1 MMSKQKRIYSQKGIG
16 LIEVLVTVFI
26 TTIGLLGLSSLQMQ
40 SIRSV
45 SDSGNRTHA
54 IWVANDLINRIR
66 ANKIALANYITANE
80 LRCTN
85 QPSSIRVC
93 SAYFDGSG
101 QQPPDASCTNADLA
115 LFDQWETLCGISS
128 ISGVDGLSNS
138 SSFINTP
145 GLVVTDLGNDDIQV
159 TVSWNSR
166 TGGTDSNGNTVYFLE
181 EGSVAENQRE
191 SYSVV
196 FRP

>member
-1 MMSKQKRIYSQKGIG
+1 MMNKQKKMYSQKGIG

-66 ANKIALANYITANE
+66 ANEIALASYITANE

-85 QPSSIRVC
+85 QPSSIKIC
-93 SAYFDGSG
+93 SAYFNGTD
-101 QQPPDASCTNADLA
+101 QQQADTSCTNTDLA

-166 TGGTDSNGNTVYFLE
+166 TGGTDSNGNAVYFLE

>member
-1 MMSKQKRIYSQKGIG
+1 MMINQKRMEKQKGIG

-66 ANKIALANYITANE
+66 ANEIALASYVTANE
-80 LRCTN
+80 LRCAN
-85 QPSSIRVC
+85 QPSGIKIC
-93 SAYFDGSG
+93 SAYFDGTN
-101 QQPPDASCTNADLA
+101 QQPPDATCSNIDLA

-128 ISGVDGLSNS
+128 ITGVNGVSNS
-138 SSFINTP
+138 SSVINTP
-145 GLVVTDLGNDDIQV
+145 GLVVTDLGNDDFQITV
-159 TVSWNSR
+159 TWNSR
-166 TGGTDSNGNTVYFLE
+166 TGGTDNNGNTVYFVE

-191 SYSVV
+191 SYSMV